1 MTALKITAVG
11 NSGAVLLPKE
21 LLAKMRIKKGDLLHV
36 IETPN
41 GIELSPYDPDFE
53 NQIEISDDIMHED
66 LEILRKLAKGAT

>member
-1 MTALKITAVG
+1 MTVLKITAVG

-53 NQIEISDDIMHED
+53 NQIEILDDIMHED
-66 LEILRKLAKGAT
+66 REILRKLAK

>member
-21 LLAKMRIKKGDLLHV
+21 LLAKMRIKKGDLPHV
-36 IETPN
+36 IETLN

-66 LEILRKLAKGAT
+66 LEILRKLAKGAI